1 MIWICNQGENAE
13 WEQSQGSKNIVVP
26 SLCGK
31 SNPQVDQVQNWSV
44 VSWTDD
50 WCGICCFLRQEGI
63 RGLWR
68 GGFPTAQRAALVA
81 GVQVFSLVILSGLMI
96 LFNFDEPSLYWHF
109 CCSCQ
114 CMTPQRPSCL
124 RMGLKMVLDVIWLQG
139 FLDPSLNDVN
149 FENSFSV
156 LAGFSACIASNPVDV
171 VRTRMMVQRKTA
183 RYDL

>member
-1 MIWICNQGENAE
+1 MGAATR
-13 WEQSQGSKNIVVP
+13 EQRYLGP
-26 SLCGK
+26 SSLWGK
-31 SNPQVDQVQNWSV
+31 SSSGSYVWYHVDKDDFCRWHE
-44 VSWTDD
+44 D
-50 WCGICCFLRQEGI
+50 WCEGNCSLRQEGI